1 MAAADLLLDPP
12 RFWRAPAKVNLTLHV
27 LARRADGWH
36 ELDSLV
42 AFAMCGDRLSF
53 EPGGALSLTID
64 GPTAVLTGPAQDN
77 LVLRAAEALAERA
90 PGLRL
95 GRFHLR
101 KYLPVAAGLGGG
113 SSDAAAALRA
123 LAQANGLAAEDDR
136 LYEAAACVGADVP
149 VCLAARARRMSGR
162 GEKLGPPLDFAPL
175 PAVLVNPGV
184 AVSTPAVFAA
194 LGLAAG
200 ASADAAPTS
209 QAASFGDAAQTIA
222 ALRRERNDLQAPA
235 TRLAPVIE
243 DVLNALA
250 SEPGARLARMSGS
263 GASCFALFDDR
274 AAAGHASRALAF
286 AHPGWWV
293 RSTLLR

>member
-1 MAAADLLLDPP
+1 
-12 RFWRAPAKVNLTLHV
+12 VG
-27 LARRADGWH
+27 RRADGWH

-42 AFAMCGDRLSF
+42 AFALCGDRLEF
-53 EPGGALSLTID
+53 EPGPELSLTID
-64 GPTAVLTGPAQDN
+64 GPTAGLAGSPRDN
-77 LVLRAAEALAERA
+77 LVLRAARALAEHV

-95 GRFHLR
+95 GGFHLR
-101 KYLPVAAGLGGG
+101 KSLPVAAGLGGG

-123 LAQANGLAAEDDR
+123 LAHANALALEDDR
-136 LYEAAACVGADVP
+136 LYEAAAEVGADVP
-149 VCLAARARRMSGR
+149 VCLAPRARRMSGR

-200 ASADAAPTS
+200 ASAEAAPTS

-235 TRLAPVIE
+235 TRLAPVIA
-243 DVLNALA
+243 DVLAALSSA
-250 SEPGARLARMSGS
+250 PGARLARMSGS
-263 GASCFALFDDR
+263 GASCFALFDER
-274 AAAGHASRALAF
+274 AAAVHAARALSLT
-286 AHPGWWV
+286 HPSWWV
-293 RSTLLR
+293 RVTLLR